1 MKMNYQPYEKGYFS
15 WNGPRS
21 FNRALYGKYYENRQ
35 FRMKCFA
42 GDKPEVILYAG
53 MDLGRVFWGVRRKAF
68 RQNAVEAS
76 RTESEKIS
84 SEKRVPGTFKCKTKR
99 GGEAP
104 EKEKRSKEDNIPV
117 KRLSD
122 MEQIVSVYECGVMI
136 WQIKDPLLL
145 EGTMTIKAVPAVKN
159 HGLLVEIKGE
169 KLPKDLELVSFY
181 GFASGKTAQRGMD
194 AGYVT
199 MGSLAS
205 VKELEEDC
213 EKCAGNLLKL
223 KEQEGCFTLHSQAMG
238 WRHIEGYFTKERMG
252 KDNSTEEE
260 ISKEEEISMEE
271 GNSQE
276 ENSVE
281 KNSKKSKEREKG
293 GDRSRK
299 EGADRKLGICSAK
312 AIGAGRFVENEEEQ
326 YPLLWECCGLKEEE
340 TLYQLFACPDGE
352 KVDAKN
358 LEKQFAE
365 SVRHYQRLSERICIH
380 TPQEVIN
387 AGMYAANVAVEG
399 FWLDPVFNH
408 GAWSWDVPILGW
420 RSMYGPILMGMH
432 EEVRKEAELFNG
444 LQFTEEMQ
452 VADPEKLA
460 WVEQA
465 EFANSLAYFNHQS
478 DALDI
483 RQEERTGKALPD
495 PEWQL
500 ARQSA
505 YGIINSEGRVPFM
518 PSSLNIPMYNMQE
531 VYFDQLLYEWENTGD
546 LAFAKKILEP
556 LKRHAGWETRCF
568 DPDGDGLY
576 ENYANFWATDGLF
589 ASGGAGS
596 VATAYNYRLNIK
608 IAEIIEALGQ
618 DGTTYRTQAEKIKKA
633 FQKEMW
639 SEKLG
644 RMAEGWDA
652 YGERLKHYEISTPSI
667 MHCAEAGL
675 LDDFELYQA
684 LCYADNELEHV
695 QAGDGEVVWFTNWV
709 PYVWSVRDAGFADTM
724 HLALSYF
731 QNGQWEKGYRLLCGA
746 VTAPTCAQVC
756 PGGFSQVLEGKGID
770 FADTTS
776 MYVRTVTEGLY
787 GIRSLLQ
794 KGEIL
799 VSPHF
804 PQEWK
809 EAQIDTPNVSYSYA
823 FAEKEGEERLTLY
836 WKQGMKLILCISA
849 RRAVEEV
856 WVNGKTHPFA
866 MEPAIGHANIRVEI
880 DAVEEVGA
888 ESVEAGESDA
898 PERVSAKV
906 TVIYR
911 KDTETFLE
919 KQPESTLV
927 EQGLFCDRLQEEYH
941 FTVCEGDTITLPE
954 TDVLEVYD
962 PQKVAADTHNTPQGF
977 FITVGKL
984 VKHHTLFLKVRKN
997 GLEYYIPI
1005 NLHNEKPKNC
1015 LLPVTAPE
1023 WMPAKEQKQIP
1034 MEEYF
1039 NEKVTEIFKREY
1051 RSPRPDTCS
1060 LQVPLHLVPSDWCH
1074 VDLSEVDGMD
1084 DSLLRDSIK
1093 EGCFTLEN
1101 GLKFAQPH
1109 KGKNICFVSQWDNYP
1124 TRTEI
1129 PVDEAGK
1136 ELYVLFAGYT
1146 NQMQCG
1152 VVNAVLE
1159 AVFEDGST
1167 ESYELIA
1174 PDNFRNLYKG
1184 QGTERRVDK
1193 WCYGDGK
1200 VTRVRIGSR
1209 KKEPEVHKNGNGAA
1223 KADRVEDTGLYA
1235 QVGIIPLQ
1243 GRKAKVLR
1251 VKAVANEII
1260 LGIMGL
1266 TVVK

>member
-1 MKMNYQPYEKGYFS
+1 MKMNYQLYEKGYFS

-21 FNRALYGKYYENRQ
+21 FNRALYGKYYEKRQ
-35 FRMKCFA
+35 FRIKCFA

-53 MDLGRVFWGVRRKAF
+53 MDLGRVFWGVRRS
-68 RQNAVEAS
+68 QNGVETNS
-76 RTESEKIS
+76 GI
-84 SEKRVPGTFKCKTKR
+84 
-99 GGEAP
+99 
-104 EKEKRSKEDNIPV
+104 
-117 KRLSD
+117 KRLRD
-122 MEQIVSVYECGVMI
+122 METIISVYECGVMI
-136 WQIKDPLLL
+136 WQIKDPLLS
-145 EGTMTIKAVPAVKN
+145 EGTLTIKAVPAVKN

-169 KLPKDLELVSFY
+169 KLPQDLELVSFY

-194 AGYVT
+194 AGYVA

-205 VKELEEDC
+205 AKELNEDC
-213 EKCAGNLLKL
+213 EKCTGNLFELG
-223 KEQEGCFTLHSQAMG
+223 EQEGCFTLHSEAMG
-238 WRHIEGYFTKERMG
+238 WRHIEGYFTKE
-252 KDNSTEEE
+252 
-260 ISKEEEISMEE
+260 SMEE
-271 GNSQE
+271 GISTEMGISTEEGISMEIGISTE
-276 ENSVE
+276 ENAQKE
-281 KNSKKSKEREKG
+281 NSGKENSGKVSKEWERTE
-293 GDRSRK
+293 SRK
-299 EGADRKLGICSAK
+299 EEADRKLGICSAE
-312 AIGAGRFVENEEEQ
+312 AIGTGRLVENKEEK
-326 YPLLWECCGLKEEE
+326 YPLLWECCGLKEGE

-358 LEKQFAE
+358 LGKQFAE
-365 SVRHYQRLSERICIH
+365 SVKHYQRLSERICIH

-483 RQEERTGKALPD
+483 KKEERTGKALPD

-546 LAFAKKILEP
+546 TAFAEKILEP
-556 LKRHAGWETRCF
+556 LKRHAGWEMRCF

-608 IAEIIEALGQ
+608 IAELCDALGQ
-618 DGTTYRTQAEKIKKA
+618 DGTAYRAQAEKIKNA

-639 SEKLG
+639 SQKLG
-644 RMAEGWDA
+644 RMAENWDML
-652 YGERLKHYEISTPSI
+652 GERLKHYEISTPSI

-731 QNGQWEKGYRLLCGA
+731 QNGQSEKGHRLLCGA

-823 FAEKEGEERLTLY
+823 FAEKEGEERFTFY
-836 WKQGMKLILCISA
+836 WKQGAKLSLCISA

-856 WVNGKTHPFA
+856 LVNGKPHPFS
-866 MEPAIGHANIRVEI
+866 MESAIGHANIRVEI
-880 DAVEEVGA
+880 EGMEDVAA
-888 ESVEAGESDA
+888 ESTEFGESDMSEFRKEECKENTKKEQLA
-898 PERVSAKV
+898 EEIQNKARTRDKIII
-906 TVIYR
+906 IYR
-911 KDTETFLE
+911 QEGNFSTGQL
-919 KQPESTLV
+919 ESTLA
-927 EQGLFCDRLQEEYH
+927 EQGLYGNKLQKEYH
-941 FTVCEGDTITLPE
+941 FTVCEGDTLTLPE
-954 TDVLEVYD
+954 ANVLEVYD
-962 PQKVAADTHNTPQGF
+962 PQKVAADTRNTPQGF
-977 FITVGKL
+977 LLTVGKL

-997 GLEYYIPI
+997 GLEYYIPV
-1005 NLHNEKPKNC
+1005 NLHNEKPQNC

-1023 WMPAKEQKQIP
+1023 WMPTKEQKQIP
-1034 MEEYF
+1034 MAEYF

-1074 VDLSEVDGMD
+1074 VDLSEVEGMD
-1084 DSLLRDSIK
+1084 DSLLRDSIQ

-1101 GLKFAQPH
+1101 GLSFAQPQ

-1124 TRTEI
+1124 TQAKI
-1129 PVDEAGK
+1129 PVGEAGK

-1152 VVNAVLE
+1152 VVNAVME
-1159 AVFEDGST
+1159 AVFEDGSM
-1167 ESYELIA
+1167 ESYELVA

-1184 QGTERRVDK
+1184 SGTERRVDK
-1193 WCYGDGK
+1193 WCYGDRK

-1209 KKEPEVHKNGNGAA
+1209 KKDQEARRNGDSET
-1223 KADRVEDTGLYA
+1223 KADRAEDTGLYA

-1243 GRKAKVLR
+1243 GRKAKALR

-1260 LGIMGL
+1260 IGIMGL